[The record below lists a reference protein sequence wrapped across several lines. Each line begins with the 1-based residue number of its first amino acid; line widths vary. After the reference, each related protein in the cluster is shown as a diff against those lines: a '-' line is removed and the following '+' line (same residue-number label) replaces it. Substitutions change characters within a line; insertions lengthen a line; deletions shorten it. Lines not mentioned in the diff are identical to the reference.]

1 LLVVDDDAGIR
12 DVVRAYAT
20 RDGFLVS
27 EAADRHDAVHRVDAE
42 RPDIVIL
49 DLMVPGIDG
58 WELCRRWRASGGP
71 PIIMLTAR
79 GAESERILG
88 LGLGADDY
96 MVKPFSPLELMARV
110 RTVLRRVGQERPAQP
125 ERETDTVLDHGELHI
140 DLARRWVTA
149 HGRDLQLTRR
159 QFDLLARLARNGERV
174 SSRLEL
180 LEVLGDGEVAAADR
194 AVDQHMVALRRALH
208 DANSDLSIA
217 SIRGV
222 GYRLEP
228 QAAWLPA
235 SATSTCRR
243 PESASWMTF
252 GLPLSSSVRIW
263 RLSSGSGI
271 DWWTT

>member
-1 LLVVDDDAGIR
+1 MNPLCLLVVDDDAGIR
-12 DVVRAYAT
+12 DVIRAYAT

-27 EAADRHDAVHRVDAE
+27 EAADGHDAVHRVDAE

-110 RTVLRRVGQERPAQP
+110 RTVLRRAGEERPIGP
-125 ERETDTVLDHGELHI
+125 EHGTDTVLDRGALHI
-140 DLARRWVTA
+140 DLARRRA
-149 HGRDLQLTRR
+149 SCHGRNLALTRR
-159 QFDLLARLARNGERV
+159 QFDLLARLVRNGDRV
-174 SSRLEL
+174 STRLEL
-180 LEVLGDGEVAAADR
+180 LEVLGDGEVAATDR
-194 AVDQHMVALRRALH
+194 AVDQHMVALRRALN
-208 DANSDLSIA
+208 DADSDLSIA

-222 GYRLEP
+222 GYRL
-228 QAAWLPA
+228 QD
-235 SATSTCRR
+235 SG
-243 PESASWMTF
+243 ES
-252 GLPLSSSVRIW
+252 
-263 RLSSGSGI
+263 
-271 DWWTT
+271 